1 MRSRNAALTCT
12 NGKWFQ
18 FLIALVLLTAWQ
30 MLSVIK
36 SDCTVDAADRVKKLK
51 TCTEKQYLCQRRKGE
66 LRDIK
71 CKIISVQNHKVYIFV
86 FINS

>member
-1 MRSRNAALTCT
+1 VHILFCSFLNAALTCT

-36 SDCTVDAADRVKKLK
+36 SHCTVDAAEGVNAR
-51 TCTEKQYLCQRRKGE
+51 YNSYRRM
-66 LRDIK
+66 
-71 CKIISVQNHKVYIFV
+71 Y
-86 FINS
+86 